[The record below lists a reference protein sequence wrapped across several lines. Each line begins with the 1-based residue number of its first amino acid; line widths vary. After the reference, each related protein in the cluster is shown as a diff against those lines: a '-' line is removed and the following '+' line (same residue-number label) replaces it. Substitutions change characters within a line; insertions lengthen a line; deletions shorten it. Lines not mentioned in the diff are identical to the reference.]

1 MTVTIFR
8 SLSII
13 VLLITFASCSS
24 ESTDETLPKITS
36 DYAVDNNYTYSP
48 IEIEI
53 VGLINQYRAGKGL
66 KPLEKINH
74 ISNVAEDH
82 DAYMISVNTLTHAL
96 FAQREDNLKTTLGA
110 VSVGENI
117 AYNYSTAQSVVDAWL
132 ASPSHKA
139 NIEGNYTHCGISVR
153 ENLAGKKYFT
163 NLFIRK

>member
-1 MTVTIFR
+1 MIVTIFR
-8 SLSII
+8 PLSII
-13 VLLITFASCSS
+13 ALLITFVSCST
-24 ESTDETLPKITS
+24 ESTDEPTPAAS
-36 DYAVDNNYTYSP
+36 ADYVVDNKYDYSA
-48 IEIEI
+48 IELQVAE
-53 VGLINQYRAGKGL
+53 LINQYRTSKGL
-66 KPLEKINH
+66 KSLEKINH

-82 DAYMISVNTLTHAL
+82 DDYMISVNTLTHAL
-96 FAQREDNLKTTLGA
+96 FAQREENLKATLGA

-153 ENLAGKKYFT
+153 ENAEGKKYFT

>member
-1 MTVTIFR
+1 M
-8 SLSII
+8 
-13 VLLITFASCSS
+13 
-24 ESTDETLPKITS
+24 
-36 DYAVDNNYTYSP
+36 DNNYDYSA
-48 IEIEI
+48 IELQVAES
-53 VGLINQYRAGKGL
+53 INQYRTSKGL
-66 KPLEKINH
+66 KSLEKINH

-82 DAYMISVNTLTHAL
+82 DDYMISVNTLTHAL
-96 FAQREDNLKTTLGA
+96 FAQREENLKATLGA

-153 ENLAGKKYFT
+153 ENAEGKKYFT

>member
-1 MTVTIFR
+1 MKVTIFR
-8 SLSII
+8 PLSII
-13 VLLITFASCSS
+13 ALLITFASCST
-24 ESTDETLPKITS
+24 ESSDEPTPAANS
-36 DYAVDNNYTYSP
+36 NYVVDNNYAYSP
-48 IEIEI
+48 IELE
-53 VGLINQYRAGKGL
+53 VAERINQYRVSKGL
-66 KPLEKINH
+66 NPLEKINH

-96 FAQREDNLKTTLGA
+96 FAQREDNLKATLGA

-153 ENLAGKKYFT
+153 ENEAGKKYFT

>member
-1 MTVTIFR
+1 MNVTIFR
-8 SLSII
+8 PLSII
-13 VLLITFASCSS
+13 ALLITFASCST
-24 ESTDETLPKITS
+24 ESADETAPAASTN
-36 DYAVDNNYTYSP
+36 YVVDNSYAYSS
-48 IEIEI
+48 IELQVAEL
-53 VGLINQYRAGKGL
+53 VNQYRTGKGL

-82 DAYMISVNTLTHAL
+82 DTYMISVNTLTHAL
-96 FAQREDNLKTTLGA
+96 FAQREDNLKATLGA

-153 ENLAGKKYFT
+153 ENAEGKKYFT